1 MPFQIEKDKT
11 IKEAMHVIDKN
22 GIGTAIVV
30 NNKKIIGVVTD
41 GDIRRAIMNGHDVHS
56 CVEQVMNK
64 EPVLIKNVDLKNS
77 RIVNETISLISKK
90 IANDSDRFIPIINE
104 EGHVIDIVLSKNL
117 RTYTGPMTSP
127 KVKKILIAGG
137 AGYLGS
143 ILVRKL
149 LEMNYKVRVLDTLIF
164 GDEPIKEL
172 LNNQNFELVK
182 GDIRNIETISNA
194 LKEVDA
200 VIHLAAVVG
209 DPACKQEPQETIEIN
224 YLATK
229 IFAEA
234 CKYHQINR
242 FIFASTASVYGIK
255 EGLVNEKV
263 APNPVSLYAR
273 SKLKSEEGILSLVD
287 ENFSP
292 TILRMGTLY
301 GLSPRMRFDLVVNVL
316 TMKAVTERKIKIF
329 GGKQWRPLVHVAD
342 AAEAYIR
349 CLEAPIEKVKGQI
362 FNIGSNEQNYQIYQ
376 LGEFVKKEMPEIIIE
391 TVPTDSDLR
400 DYYQDNSKFNDM
412 FGYKV
417 RYTVK
422 DAINEIKKAI
432 EEGIIRNPLDSK
444 YYNS

>member
-376 LGEFVKKEMPEIIIE
+376 LGEFVKEEMPEIIIE

>member
-1 MPFQIEKDKT
+1 M
-11 IKEAMHVIDKN
+11 
-22 GIGTAIVV
+22 
-30 NNKKIIGVVTD
+30 
-41 GDIRRAIMNGHDVHS
+41 
-56 CVEQVMNK
+56 
-64 EPVLIKNVDLKNS
+64 
-77 RIVNETISLISKK
+77 
-90 IANDSDRFIPIINE
+90 
-104 EGHVIDIVLSKNL
+104 
-117 RTYTGPMTSP
+117 
-127 KVKKILIAGG
+127 
-137 AGYLGS
+137 
-143 ILVRKL
+143 
-149 LEMNYKVRVLDTLIF
+149 
-164 GDEPIKEL
+164 
-172 LNNQNFELVK
+172 
-182 GDIRNIETISNA
+182 
-194 LKEVDA
+194 
-200 VIHLAAVVG
+200 
-209 DPACKQEPQETIEIN
+209 
-224 YLATK
+224 
-229 IFAEA
+229 
-234 CKYHQINR
+234 
-242 FIFASTASVYGIK
+242 
-255 EGLVNEKV
+255 
-263 APNPVSLYAR
+263 YAR

-400 DYYQDNSKFNDM
+400 DYYQDNSKFNDL